1 MNPEVIR
8 LVQQS
13 WSLVL
18 PIAPQAAALFYDNL
32 FELDPGLKSLFKGD
46 IQAQGAK
53 LMQMIDVAISKLDKL
68 DVLIP
73 VLQGLGM
80 RHAGY
85 GVQAAHYETVG
96 AALLKTL
103 GQGLGDAFTPQVRD
117 AWTTVFGVMASVMI
131 EAKADRIG

>member
-1 MNPEVIR
+1 
-8 LVQQS
+8 
-13 WSLVL
+13 
-18 PIAPQAAALFYDNL
+18 
-32 FELDPGLKSLFKGD
+32 
-46 IQAQGAK
+46 
-53 LMQMIDVAISKLDKL
+53 MQMIDVAISKLDKL